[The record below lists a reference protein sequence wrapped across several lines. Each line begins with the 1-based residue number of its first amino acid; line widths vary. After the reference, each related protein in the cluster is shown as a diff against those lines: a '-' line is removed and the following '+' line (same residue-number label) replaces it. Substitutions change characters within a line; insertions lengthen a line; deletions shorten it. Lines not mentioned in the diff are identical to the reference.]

1 MQIIECNCLTGLW
14 HLRHL
19 QQLHYRLHT
28 NLQHPLNNNLQ
39 HRQHYQANGKT
50 WWTYLLMWWRR
61 SHRRTRRQH
70 KKKNLTSVAPWLRE
84 TTD

>member
-28 NLQHPLNNNLQ
+28 NLQHPLHNNLQ
-39 HRQHYQANGKT
+39 NQQQYRQHHQAEGRT
-50 WWTYLLMWWRR
+50 YWTYL
-61 SHRRTRRQH
+61 RT
-70 KKKNLTSVAPWLRE
+70 
-84 TTD
+84 